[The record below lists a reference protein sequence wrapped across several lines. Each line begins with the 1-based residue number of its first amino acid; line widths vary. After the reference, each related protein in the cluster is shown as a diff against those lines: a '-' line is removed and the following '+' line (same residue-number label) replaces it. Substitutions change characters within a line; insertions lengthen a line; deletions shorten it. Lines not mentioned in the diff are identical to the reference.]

1 MVNKVQIKDITR
13 ISVLVALVTIFSQI
27 SLPMPHGIPL
37 TMQVFAIALISQLLK
52 PFHALICITIYILL
66 GAFGVP
72 VFANF
77 SGGIERILGPT
88 GGFIFGFYI
97 LSYILSLTQKANK
110 LCKIFFSLIAV
121 ILFHIIG
128 VVQYSIVMKT
138 TLINSILIVSTP
150 YFLKDIILIYVA
162 ILISKKLNR
171 NTTV

>member
-1 MVNKVQIKDITR
+1 MVNKFNNKDITR
-13 ISVLVALVTIFSQI
+13 ISALVALVAIFSQI

-37 TMQVFAIALISQLLK
+37 TMQVFAIVLISQLLK
-52 PFHALICITIYILL
+52 PFHAFICITIYILL
-66 GAFGVP
+66 GIFGVP

-97 LSYILSLTQKANK
+97 LSYILYLSQKANK
-110 LCKIFFSLIAV
+110 SCKIFFTLIAV
-121 ILFHIIG
+121 IIFHLIG

-138 TLINSILIVSTP
+138 TIINSIIIVSIP

-162 ILISKKLNR
+162 ILISKKLNK